1 MGVGVVVGSDVAV
14 GVPVGLGVEGAE
26 GEAGVVGTLPGPTDP
41 GEFAAW
47 EVGSAPG
54 AVHPAATISRAMPTP
69 ATRVVLTRR

>member
-1 MGVGVVVGSDVAV
+1 MGVAVVVGSDVAV
-14 GVPVGLGVEGAE
+14 GVPVGLGAE
-26 GEAGVVGTLPGPTDP
+26 GEDGVVGTLPAPTDP